1 MKRQMCF
8 QILRNEIEIF
18 LHFYLFFF
26 LPSQFGDNRGLQ
38 LPSSPQREDEGPFS

>member
-18 LHFYLFFF
+18 LHFYLLF
-26 LPSQFGDNRGLQ
+26 LPSQFGDSRGLQ